1 MTDKAAESSPCFF
14 SLLAEGAP
22 QLRGLLMEIIKNQ
35 QVMLPKNN
43 ALEKRVDK
51 VMDTV
56 TKKSAETAAK
66 KHPEVPNIVKVS

>member
-1 MTDKAAESSPCFF
+1 
-14 SLLAEGAP
+14 
-22 QLRGLLMEIIKNQ
+22 MEIIKNQ
-35 QVMLPKNN
+35 QVMLSKNN

-66 KHPEVPNIVKVS
+66 KYPGVPNIVKVS